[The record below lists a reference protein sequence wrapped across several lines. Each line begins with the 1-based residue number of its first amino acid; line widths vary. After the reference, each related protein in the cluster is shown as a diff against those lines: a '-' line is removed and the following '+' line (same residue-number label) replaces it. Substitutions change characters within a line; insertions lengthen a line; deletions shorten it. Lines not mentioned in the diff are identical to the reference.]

1 MWGERLL
8 EFVAKVKNMGFC
20 VKIDT
25 NGSKPKVLH
34 ALLERGLVDYVA
46 LDFKA
51 PIQKLQAL
59 CGRDYF
65 KEFEE
70 SFALLKAS
78 KLSYEVRTTFHSEL
92 LSSQEIEEMRDW
104 LRERGYEGKY
114 FVQGF
119 VGDKGSL
126 ANMGKSENQ
135 KLTSILGITPRGI

>member
-1 MWGERLL
+1 MGGEITGVCCQNQKYGLL
-8 EFVAKVKNMGFC
+8 C

-25 NGSKPKVLH
+25 NGSKPRVLH
-34 ALLERGLVDYVA
+34 ALFERGLVDYVA

-51 PIQKLQAL
+51 PIKKLQAL

-104 LRERGYEGKY
+104 LRER
-114 FVQGF
+114 
-119 VGDKGSL
+119 D
-126 ANMGKSENQ
+126 M
-135 KLTSILGITPRGI
+135 RGNTLCKALWEIRGV